1 MGAVEPQQKTRTKLT
16 EIAWSSAHNP
26 QQVYHSLMHLYN
38 VESLCGCF
46 NQLDGKKAVGADRIT
61 KTQYG
66 EKLQEN
72 LEDLI
77 ARMKRM
83 AYRPAPVKEVLIPK
97 EGKPGATRSLGIS
110 NLEDKVVQK
119 KTQEILESIYDPIF
133 LPCSYGFRPGKSCHT
148 AIKDLY
154 DHLYKEEVEIIIDVD
169 LANFFGTIDHKILE
183 DMLRMKIK
191 DPKFLRYINR
201 MFRAGVLSQG
211 EMSISE
217 EGLPAGSV
225 CSPILSN
232 IFAHYVI
239 DVWLEETVKPL
250 MVGKIRSFRYA
261 DDLII
266 CCQYNKEAIRIKD
279 ALSKRLAKYKLKLNE
294 GKTKIVSFSRRK
306 QNNGIKQETFN
317 FLGFTFYL
325 GTSLRGYITPKL
337 KTNGK
342 RFRAKL
348 KRVNEWARKV
358 RNKQSLKEIWET
370 LGSKLRGHIQYYG
383 VSFNSK
389 SVGSFVHQT
398 KRIMFKWLNRR
409 SQRKSFDWTSF
420 MLFVNKFPLPAVK
433 IHHKMF

>member
-38 VESLCGCF
+38 VESLRGCF
-46 NQLDGKKAVGADRIT
+46 DQLDGKKAVGADSVN
-61 KTQYG
+61 KMQYG

-97 EGKPGATRSLGIS
+97 EGKPGATRLLGIS
-110 NLEDKVVQK
+110 NFEDKIVQK
-119 KTQEILESIYDPIF
+119 KTQEILDSIYDPIF

-148 AIKDLY
+148 AIKDLCDY
-154 DHLYKEEVEIIIDVD
+154 LYKEEVEIVIDVD

-201 MFRAGVLSQG
+201 MFKAGVLSQG
-211 EMSISE
+211 ELSISE
-217 EGLPAGSV
+217 EGVPAGSV

-239 DVWLEETVKPL
+239 DVWLEETVKSL
-250 MVGKIRSFRYA
+250 MVGKIRSFRYC
-261 DDLII
+261 DDLVI
-266 CCQYNKEAIRIKD
+266 CCQYEREAIRIKN

-294 GKTKIVSFSRRK
+294 EKTKMVNFSKRK
-306 QNNGIKQETFN
+306 QSKGIKQGTFD

-325 GTSLRGYITPKL
+325 GKSLRGNTIPKL
-337 KTNGK
+337 KTNSK
-342 RFRAKL
+342 RLRAKL
-348 KRVNEWARKV
+348 KRVNDWARQV
-358 RNKQSLKEIWET
+358 RNKYTLKEMWDIFC
-370 LGSKLRGHIQYYG
+370 SKIRGHIQYYG
-383 VSFNSK
+383 VSFNSS
-389 SVGSFVHQT
+389 SVENFLYQA
-398 KRIMFKWLNRR
+398 KCIMFKWLNRR
-409 SQRKSFDWTSF
+409 SQRKSFSWDKF
-420 MLFVNKFPLPAVK
+420 ALFNNKFPLPVVK
-433 IHHKMF
+433 IHHKLF